1 MPHAVAAGT
10 RSGQARYR
18 TVTLAG
24 LLAAIAQVAL
34 GGVVRV
40 TGSGDACPDW
50 PLCHGQ
56 IIPPLDYH
64 IWLEFTHRLAATAV
78 GLLVVASLVLAW
90 RHLRT
95 TRPAIVATSASTVLV
110 VAASILGGI
119 TVLSELAWW
128 TRLIH
133 LGLAELTV
141 AGLAVAWL
149 AGSPDASSDSP
160 QNLELRVSRNDRM
173 IAWAGLSGL
182 LISILYG
189 SYMVGMNYGAACPSW
204 PLCIGGSLPGGMPFV
219 VNMGHRYM
227 VALVAVLVFRACF
240 VAWRQGE
247 ARTRL
252 RELAALTAGF
262 LVIEIGVGALT
273 AWMGSTP
280 LVASLHLVFATMSWV
295 SMVLMVAVQSD
306 AHTFRV
312 RVRHLEAAA

>member
-1 MPHAVAAGT
+1 MSQVAAGT
-10 RSGQARYR
+10 RSGRARYR
-18 TVTLAG
+18 AVTLAS
-24 LLAAIAQVAL
+24 LVAAIAQVAL

-90 RHLRT
+90 RHLRASK
-95 TRPAIVATSASTVLV
+95 PAILATAASTVLV
-110 VAASILGGI
+110 VAAAILGGL
-119 TVLSELAWW
+119 TVLSELSWW

-149 AGSPDASSDSP
+149 AGPPDDRSDSP
-160 QNLELRVSRNDRM
+160 QSRDISISTRDRSM
-173 IAWAGLSGL
+173 AWAGLSGL
-182 LISILYG
+182 LVTILFG

-204 PLCIGGSLPGGMPFV
+204 PLCIGNQLPGGTPFV
-219 VNMGHRYM
+219 INMTHRYM
-227 VALVAVLVFRACF
+227 VAIVAVLVLRTCF
-240 VAWRQGE
+240 VAWRQGA
-247 ARTRL
+247 ARGQL
-252 RELAALTAGF
+252 RWLATLTAGF

-280 LVASLHLVFATMSWV
+280 FIASLHLVFATMSWV
-295 SMVLMVAVQSD
+295 SMVLMTAVQVD
-306 AHTFRV
+306 PGTFRV
-312 RVRHLEAAA
+312 RPRYPGRR

>member
-1 MPHAVAAGT
+1 MPDIAAGT
-10 RSGQARYR
+10 RSGRARYR
-18 TVTLAG
+18 AVTLAS
-24 LLAAIAQVAL
+24 LVAAIAQVAL

-90 RHLRT
+90 RHLRASK
-95 TRPAIVATSASTVLV
+95 PAIIATASSTVLV
-110 VAASILGGI
+110 VAAAILGGV
-119 TVLSELAWW
+119 TVLSELSWW

-149 AGSPDASSDSP
+149 AGPPDDPADGP
-160 QNLELRVSRNDRM
+160 QDLDTGISTQDRRL
-173 IAWAGLSGL
+173 AWAGLSGL
-182 LISILYG
+182 LATILFG

-204 PLCIGGSLPGGMPFV
+204 PLCIGNQLPEGTPFV
-219 VNMGHRYM
+219 INMTHRYM
-227 VALVAVLVFRACF
+227 VAIVAVLVLRTCW
-240 VAWRQGE
+240 VAWGQGA
-247 ARTRL
+247 AREQL
-252 RELAALTAGF
+252 RWLAGLTAGF

-280 LVASLHLVFATMSWV
+280 FIASLHLVFATMSWV
-295 SMVLMVAVQSD
+295 SMVLMVAVQLD
-306 AHTFRV
+306 PRTFRV
-312 RVRHLEAAA
+312 RPRYPERAR

>member
-1 MPHAVAAGT
+1 MPHVAAAT
-10 RSGQARYR
+10 RSGRARYR
-18 TVTLAG
+18 TVTL
-24 LLAAIAQVAL
+24 LSLVAAIAQVAL

-78 GLLVVASLVLAW
+78 GFLVVTSLVLAW

-95 TRPAIVATSASTVLV
+95 SKPAIIATGASTVLV
-110 VAASILGGI
+110 VAAAILGGL

-149 AGSPDASSDSP
+149 AGPPDDRSDDP
-160 QNLELRVSRNDRM
+160 QDLDTRVSRQDRRL
-173 IAWAGLSGL
+173 AWIGLNGL
-182 LISILYG
+182 LAVILFG

-204 PLCIGGSLPGGMPFV
+204 PLCIGNNLPGGTPFV
-219 VNMGHRYM
+219 VNMTHRYM
-227 VALVAVLVFRACF
+227 VAIVAALVLRVCLVAWKQGA
-240 VAWRQGE
+240 AQRQ
-247 ARTRL
+247 L
-252 RELAALTAGF
+252 RWLAVLTAGF
-262 LVIEIGVGALT
+262 LLIEIGVGALT
-273 AWMGSTP
+273 AWMGSAP
-280 LVASLHLVFATMSWV
+280 LIASLHLVFATMSWV
-295 SMVLMVAVQSD
+295 SMVLLVAVQLD
-306 AHTFRV
+306 PRTFRV
-312 RVRHLEAAA
+312 RTRHSGSTG

>member
-1 MPHAVAAGT
+1 MPDVAAGT
-10 RSGQARYR
+10 LTGRARYR
-18 TVTLAG
+18 AVTLAS
-24 LLAAIAQVAL
+24 LVAAIAQVAL

-78 GLLVVASLVLAW
+78 GILVVASLVLAW
-90 RHLRT
+90 RHLRASK
-95 TRPAIVATSASTVLV
+95 PAILATAASTVLV
-110 VAASILGGI
+110 VAAAILGGL
-119 TVLSELAWW
+119 TVLSELSWW

-149 AGSPDASSDSP
+149 AGPPDDRADGP
-160 QNLELRVSRNDRM
+160 QHLEAGISTRDRSV
-173 IAWAGLSGL
+173 AWAGLSGL
-182 LISILYG
+182 LVTILFG

-204 PLCIGGSLPGGMPFV
+204 PLCIGNNLPGGTPFV
-219 VNMGHRYM
+219 INMTHRYM
-227 VALVAVLVFRACF
+227 VAIVAVLVLRTCF
-240 VAWRQGE
+240 VAWKQGA
-247 ARTRL
+247 ARAQL
-252 RELAALTAGF
+252 RWLAALTAGF

-280 LVASLHLVFATMSWV
+280 LIASLHLVFATMSWV
-295 SMVLMVAVQSD
+295 SMVLMVAVQL
-306 AHTFRV
+306 APGAFRV
-312 RVRHLEAAA
+312 RARYPGRAR